1 MQEVIKRKGAKE
13 LYASVSSRSRRT
25 VLKTRSMIRPASII
39 YKMFT
44 HLRTVAAAVVET
56 VHAPPAIVFLQALQC
71 QIPTAVLF
79 TESYRNQQ
87 RQLFPMQFPNKDY
100 LSAESASVSRVL
112 RDFHLFDLLT
122 QRSTIT
128 LDIQMN

>member
-1 MQEVIKRKGAKE
+1 M
-13 LYASVSSRSRRT
+13 
-25 VLKTRSMIRPASII
+25 
-39 YKMFT
+39 
-44 HLRTVAAAVVET
+44 AAAVVET

-79 TESYRNQQ
+79 TESYSNQKKSDL
-87 RQLFPMQFPNKDY
+87 RPNKRLDSY
-100 LSAESASVSRVL
+100 LSAESAGVSRVL

-128 LDIQMN
+128 LDIQTN